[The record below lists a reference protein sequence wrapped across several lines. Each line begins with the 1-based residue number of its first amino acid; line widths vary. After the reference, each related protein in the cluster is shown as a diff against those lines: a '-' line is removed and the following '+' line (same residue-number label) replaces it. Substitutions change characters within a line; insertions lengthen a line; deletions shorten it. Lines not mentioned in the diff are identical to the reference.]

1 MERVSQ
7 TGTFKCKATDWGV
20 SLTQKSEIPQ
30 FVFQANLTAIYDF
43 DSGEW
48 QDYADYEEG
57 TMAFLCLF
65 DRGGEPIRNMEQVM
79 LVFGWDGNSFAGLS
93 EGDYTDLEFQIRI
106 EDNDP
111 AYAEKNPFQVAWI
124 DVADATPGGSV
135 RKLDA
140 DALKALDKKFAVKL
154 KKVAKPTGPVSA
166 KPASPKS
173 KTVKPVEVT
182 PLEPEDP
189 AEAPEPEP
197 ELTPAEMKMQR
208 NRDQKVKDDATK
220 AAKAAAPKKG
230 MPAMPKKPKESE
242 DSMTQEQAW
251 DVICETAKELGDKC
265 DDDKVNDALFDAM
278 TTVGGEDCDSDL
290 LTGEQW
296 AQVADLVKKTLV
308 GV

>member
-7 TGTFKCKATDWGV
+7 TGTFKCKAADWGV

-48 QDYADYEEG
+48 QDYSEYEEN

-65 DRGGEPIRNMEQVM
+65 NKGGEPIRNMEQVM

-93 EGDYTDLEFQIRI
+93 GGDYTDLEFQIRI

-111 AYAEKNPFQVAWI
+111 EYTEKNPFQVAWI
-124 DVADATPGGSV
+124 DVADATPGGSI

-140 DALKALDKKFAVKL
+140 DALNALHNKFACKL
-154 KKVAKPTGPVSA
+154 KKVAKPTGPASP

-173 KTVKPVEVT
+173 KTAKVEPAIDNDT
-182 PLEPEDP
+182 EPES
-189 AEAPEPEP
+189 ER
-197 ELTPAEMKMQR
+197 TPAEKKMQR
-208 NRDQKVKDDATK
+208 NRDQKAKDD
-220 AAKAAAPKKG
+220 AAKAAKTVAPKKG
-230 MPAMPKKPKESE
+230 MPAMPKKSE
-242 DSMTQEQAW
+242 ESMTQEQAW

-278 TTVGGEDCDSDL
+278 TTVGGENCESEQ

-296 AQVADLVKKTLV
+296 AQVATIVKKILI